1 MPYEDKVIVETITL
15 HRLCFVD
22 NEKKKIEKEKK
33 NPFVIDIIWIQLR
46 LFQLIIQLDLIN

>member
-1 MPYEDKVIVETITL
+1 MPYVDKVIVETITL
-15 HRLCFVD
+15 PRLCFVD